1 MSAST
6 TKTKNQPSRKPVLLD
21 YLKAFTKDKLIF
33 AARQLCIT
41 YSKLKKDELAE
52 KICTEMQKPEIAAKR
67 FAIMPD
73 ENIQAFEAALEKKC
87 FHPTYSEYALLLPFI
102 SMGYIVS
109 YPDDCFE
116 AVKEARTV
124 YKKIN
129 TADFQARRQ
138 QLAWLLDCITAM
150 SSLHLILPVEFFCEM
165 YNQKAGFELT
175 PETLPQLLAEVPSN
189 FNPCA
194 IKDGR
199 ILLKKNDS
207 DDFYTRLEQG
217 RKPFGLYKPT
227 VKEITMLSHYGYMQS
242 TTAYQD
248 LHDFF
253 TQELNVAAL
262 DAHYWCQ
269 YIYEFE
275 NSNTDG
281 NTSELIQK
289 LQANIPAW
297 NNYSHLGRLS
307 VLLQNA
313 RNNATRMFCLGGH
326 TPNETIKLLRDA

>member
-129 TADFQARRQ
+129 TADFQAHRQ

-150 SSLHLILPVEFFCEM
+150 SSLHLILPVEFFCE
-165 YNQKAGFELT
+165 
-175 PETLPQLLAEVPSN
+175 
-189 FNPCA
+189 
-194 IKDGR
+194 
-199 ILLKKNDS
+199 
-207 DDFYTRLEQG
+207 
-217 RKPFGLYKPT
+217 
-227 VKEITMLSHYGYMQS
+227 
-242 TTAYQD
+242 
-248 LHDFF
+248 
-253 TQELNVAAL
+253 
-262 DAHYWCQ
+262 
-269 YIYEFE
+269 
-275 NSNTDG
+275 
-281 NTSELIQK
+281 
-289 LQANIPAW
+289 
-297 NNYSHLGRLS
+297 
-307 VLLQNA
+307 
-313 RNNATRMFCLGGH
+313 
-326 TPNETIKLLRDA
+326 

>member
-1 MSAST
+1 
-6 TKTKNQPSRKPVLLD
+6 
-21 YLKAFTKDKLIF
+21 
-33 AARQLCIT
+33 
-41 YSKLKKDELAE
+41 
-52 KICTEMQKPEIAAKR
+52 
-67 FAIMPD
+67 
-73 ENIQAFEAALEKKC
+73 
-87 FHPTYSEYALLLPFI
+87 
-102 SMGYIVS
+102 MGYIVS

-129 TADFQARRQ
+129 TADFQAHRQ

-217 RKPFGLYKPT
+217 RKPFGLYLPT

-253 TQELNVAAL
+253 TQELNVAATGCTL
-262 DAHYWCQ
+262 
-269 YIYEFE
+269 
-275 NSNTDG
+275 
-281 NTSELIQK
+281 LV
-289 LQANIPAW
+289 PV
-297 NNYSHLGRLS
+297 HL
-307 VLLQNA
+307 
-313 RNNATRMFCLGGH
+313 
-326 TPNETIKLLRDA
+326 

>member
-6 TKTKNQPSRKPVLLD
+6 TKTKNKPSRKPVLLD

-109 YPDDCFE
+109 YHDDCFE

-129 TADFQARRQ
+129 TADFQAHRQ
-138 QLAWLLDCITAM
+138 QLAWLLDCITKCIIKKQTL
-150 SSLHLILPVEFFCEM
+150 SLLRKLCRNYLPRFRTT
-165 YNQKAGFELT
+165 LT
-175 PETLPQLLAEVPSN
+175 PVRLKTAASCSRKMTAMISTPDWSRAESPSACISLP
-189 FNPCA
+189 
-194 IKDGR
+194 
-199 ILLKKNDS
+199 
-207 DDFYTRLEQG
+207 
-217 RKPFGLYKPT
+217 
-227 VKEITMLSHYGYMQS
+227 
-242 TTAYQD
+242 
-248 LHDFF
+248 
-253 TQELNVAAL
+253 
-262 DAHYWCQ
+262 
-269 YIYEFE
+269 
-275 NSNTDG
+275 
-281 NTSELIQK
+281 
-289 LQANIPAW
+289 
-297 NNYSHLGRLS
+297 
-307 VLLQNA
+307 
-313 RNNATRMFCLGGH
+313 
-326 TPNETIKLLRDA
+326 

>member
-129 TADFQARRQ
+129 TADFQAHRQ

-165 YNQKAGFELT
+165 YNQKAGLEF
-175 PETLPQLLAEVPSN
+175 PE
-189 FNPCA
+189 
-194 IKDGR
+194 
-199 ILLKKNDS
+199 
-207 DDFYTRLEQG
+207 
-217 RKPFGLYKPT
+217 
-227 VKEITMLSHYGYMQS
+227 
-242 TTAYQD
+242 
-248 LHDFF
+248 
-253 TQELNVAAL
+253 
-262 DAHYWCQ
+262 
-269 YIYEFE
+269 
-275 NSNTDG
+275 
-281 NTSELIQK
+281 
-289 LQANIPAW
+289 
-297 NNYSHLGRLS
+297 
-307 VLLQNA
+307 
-313 RNNATRMFCLGGH
+313 
-326 TPNETIKLLRDA
+326 

>member
-129 TADFQARRQ
+129 TADFQAHRQ

-150 SSLHLILPVEFFCEM
+150 CDGINYLTHHARDDFFRCA
-165 YNQKAGFELT
+165 YDAL
-175 PETLPQLLAEVPSN
+175 LPQGLLL
-189 FNPCA
+189 F
-194 IKDGR
+194 
-199 ILLKKNDS
+199 
-207 DDFYTRLEQG
+207 DFKR
-217 RKPFGLYKPT
+217 
-227 VKEITMLSHYGYMQS
+227 YGS
-242 TTAYQD
+242 A
-248 LHDFF
+248 
-253 TQELNVAAL
+253 
-262 DAHYWCQ
+262 
-269 YIYEFE
+269 
-275 NSNTDG
+275 G
-281 NTSELIQK
+281 
-289 LQANIPAW
+289 
-297 NNYSHLGRLS
+297 
-307 VLLQNA
+307 
-313 RNNATRMFCLGGH
+313 
-326 TPNETIKLLRDA
+326 

>member
-73 ENIQAFEAALEKKC
+73 ENIQAFEAAMEKKC

-175 PETLPQLLAEVPSN
+175 PETLPQLLAEIPSN

-217 RKPFGLYKPT
+217 RKPFGLYLPT
-227 VKEITMLSHYGYMQS
+227 VKEITMLSHYGYLQS

-262 DAHYWCQ
+262 DAH
-269 YIYEFE
+269 
-275 NSNTDG
+275 
-281 NTSELIQK
+281 
-289 LQANIPAW
+289 
-297 NNYSHLGRLS
+297 
-307 VLLQNA
+307 
-313 RNNATRMFCLGGH
+313 
-326 TPNETIKLLRDA
+326 LLR

>member
-1 MSAST
+1 
-6 TKTKNQPSRKPVLLD
+6 
-21 YLKAFTKDKLIF
+21 
-33 AARQLCIT
+33 
-41 YSKLKKDELAE
+41 
-52 KICTEMQKPEIAAKR
+52 
-67 FAIMPD
+67 
-73 ENIQAFEAALEKKC
+73 
-87 FHPTYSEYALLLPFI
+87 
-102 SMGYIVS
+102 
-109 YPDDCFE
+109 
-116 AVKEARTV
+116 
-124 YKKIN
+124 
-129 TADFQARRQ
+129 
-138 QLAWLLDCITAM
+138 M
-150 SSLHLILPVEFFCEM
+150 SSLHLILLVEFFCEM

-217 RKPFGLYKPT
+217 RKPFGLYLPT

-326 TPNETIKLLRDA
+326 TPNETIKLLRDAQQAAQQNTRVGAKAKKVYPNDPCPCGSGKKYKKCCGKKH

>member
-73 ENIQAFEAALEKKC
+73 ENIQAFEAAMEKKC

-129 TADFQARRQ
+129 TADFQAHRQ
-138 QLAWLLDCITAM
+138 QLAWLLDRNVQPA
-150 SSLHLILPVEFFCEM
+150 P
-165 YNQKAGFELT
+165 YPAGGIFL
-175 PETLPQLLAEVPSN
+175 
-189 FNPCA
+189 
-194 IKDGR
+194 R
-199 ILLKKNDS
+199 
-207 DDFYTRLEQG
+207 
-217 RKPFGLYKPT
+217 
-227 VKEITMLSHYGYMQS
+227 
-242 TTAYQD
+242 
-248 LHDFF
+248 
-253 TQELNVAAL
+253 NV
-262 DAHYWCQ
+262 
-269 YIYEFE
+269 
-275 NSNTDG
+275 
-281 NTSELIQK
+281 
-289 LQANIPAW
+289 
-297 NNYSHLGRLS
+297 
-307 VLLQNA
+307 
-313 RNNATRMFCLGGH
+313 
-326 TPNETIKLLRDA
+326 